1 MYKNK
6 CSSCHRK
13 SKNGRYVREF
23 VGDKYV
29 PSLNGI
35 SKLKKMDSLKSLK
48 NFKFSHKYSE
58 NIDISEDE
66 LKILSDFFLSHD
78 KYMIE
83 NNLLK
88 LSATWQLLLDKNG
101 NFASIPPH
109 GKLTAF
115 DLDNGKISW
124 QIPFGEKVINGE
136 TIKGDI
142 NFGGVLITKGNI
154 LVATG
159 TPDKNVYIF
168 DSDDGKELWR
178 TKLEFAGSSPPMTY
192 LYKGDQY
199 IIVNSSGG
207 KYYGY
212 EKDFGDLIYAFKIQD

>member
-1 MYKNK
+1 
-6 CSSCHRK
+6 
-13 SKNGRYVREF
+13 
-23 VGDKYV
+23 
-29 PSLNGI
+29 
-35 SKLKKMDSLKSLK
+35 
-48 NFKFSHKYSE
+48 
-58 NIDISEDE
+58 
-66 LKILSDFFLSHD
+66 
-78 KYMIE
+78 MIE

-142 NFGGVLITKGNI
+142 NFGGVLTTKGNI
-154 LVATG
+154 SIATG

-168 DSDDGKELWR
+168 DTQNGEELWR
-178 TKLEFAGSSPPMTY
+178 TKLDFAGSSPPMTY
-192 LYKGDQY
+192 IYKGEQY

-212 EKDFGDLIYAFKIQD
+212 EKDFGDLIYAFKLKN